1 MIIDNSEFDLK
12 PKIVLIDEKGQ
23 EIKKEDNTVHKGFD
37 LPSRSELVVKNGD
50 LIQAGDILAKIP
62 RESAKTK
69 DITGGLP
76 RVVDLLE
83 ARIPANPCKI
93 TEISGTIEIGE
104 NVRRK
109 KKIIVHPDI
118 GESKIY
124 LIPAGS
130 FIIVMDGDYVESGDK
145 LTDGSPNPH
154 DILAVKGVYDLQK
167 YIVNEVLEVYRMQG
181 VKINDKHVEVIV
193 NHMLKKVQ
201 IINPNDSK
209 FLIGEKVSK
218 RIFNEENARLEKENL
233 VKAEAKPI
241 LLGVMQAALH
251 TDSFISAASFQETTK
266 ILTAEAIKGS
276 IDYFRGPKENVILG
290 RLAPVGTGFRYGS
303 KVYDYIVAE
312 KEKKKAE
319 KEEKSVNQKILIT
332 D

>member
-1 MIIDNSEFDLK
+1 MYEQN
-12 PKIVLIDEKGQ
+12 Q
-23 EIKKEDNTVHKGFD
+23 EIKKEDNTPHRGFD
-37 LPSRSELVVKNGD
+37 LPVRSELVVKNGD
-50 LIQAGDILAKIP
+50 LIQAGDIFAKIP

-83 ARIPANPCKI
+83 ARIPANPCQI

-130 FIIVMDGDYVESGDK
+130 FIIVMDGDYVEAGDK

-154 DILAVKGVYDLQK
+154 DILAVKGVHELQK
-167 YIVNEVLEVYRMQG
+167 YLVNEVLEVYRMQG

-201 IINPNDSK
+201 ITNPNDSK
-209 FLIGEKVSK
+209 FLIGEKISK
-218 RIFNEENARLEKENL
+218 RVFNEENTRLEKENL

-276 IDYFRGPKENVILG
+276 IDYFRGPKENVVLG
-290 RLAPVGTGFRYGS
+290 RLIPVGTGFRYGAHD
-303 KVYDYIVAE
+303 YDYKVIKNETE
-312 KEKKKAE
+312 KPLQT
-319 KEEKSVNQKILIT
+319 EEVSTKQKILIE